1 MASMRGERQRRTTG
15 GLEFARQARLRIVA
29 PSSHRVAIPARHSTY
44 MQKAVARVP
53 ALTRA

>member
-1 MASMRGERQRRTTG
+1 MASMRGERQWRTTG

-53 ALTRA
+53 AVTRA